1 MQQISVRTVIEPW
14 KRLFRWPQS
23 DKTQQS
29 NGFTNTNPTP
39 NTNSNPNPNPY
50 HNTNLTLLQIC
61 F

>member
-1 MQQISVRTVIEPW
+1 MSEKSCTILNW

-39 NTNSNPNPNPY
+39 NTNSDPY
-50 HNTNLTLLQIC
+50 PNTNLTLLQIC